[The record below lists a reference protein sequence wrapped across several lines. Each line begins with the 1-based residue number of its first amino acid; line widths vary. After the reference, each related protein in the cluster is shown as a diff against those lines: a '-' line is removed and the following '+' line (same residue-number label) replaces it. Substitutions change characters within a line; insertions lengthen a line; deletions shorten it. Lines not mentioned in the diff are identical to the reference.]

1 MMPFCK
7 VPSAG
12 GLSQQLPTALLDCP
26 TGLKIAGLGV
36 AGKLIT
42 DHGSGKI
49 LNKVRGVPA

>member
-49 LNKVRGVPA
+49 LNKVRGVPS